1 AATATAVQER
11 RHDGAAPAGCD
22 AVPGAAAEGEID
34 PRVDLREPLETL
46 TDEISMCLRYYDGLF
61 PGRRVTR
68 AIFVGGEARH
78 TALCQHVARALRLP
92 AHVADPLARLARG
105 GAEPLTNVALNQP
118 QPGWAVAVG
127 LCLSPTDL

>member
-1 AATATAVQER
+1 MVP
-11 RHDGAAPAGCD
+11 APSPAD
-22 AVPGAAAEGEID
+22 AEID

-61 PGRRVTR
+61 PGRRVSR
-68 AIFVGGEARH
+68 AIFVGGETRH
-78 TALCQHVARALRLP
+78 TALCQHVAKALRLP

-105 GAEPLTNVALNQP
+105 GGEPLLNVALNQP
-118 QPGWAVAVG
+118 QPGWAVAMG